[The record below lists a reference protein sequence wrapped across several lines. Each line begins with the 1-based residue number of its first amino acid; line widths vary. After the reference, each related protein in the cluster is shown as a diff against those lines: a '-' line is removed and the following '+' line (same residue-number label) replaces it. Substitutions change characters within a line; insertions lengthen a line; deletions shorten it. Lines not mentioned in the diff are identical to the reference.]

1 MMTKHRYQQLTA
13 TIKKPTW
20 DGRLRK
26 SLSIISCT
34 IYIWKLIPET
44 MLARDAHGLGLYLG
58 TQLHSYRIPP
68 NKGPVCLCLLFW
80 KACLW
85 FGARL
90 AKLGVLKKI
99 IQVLQWLKLL
109 GRGKLQKLTYLLRGT
124 DQYSVTIS
132 SVSPLVLYSLTYMGL
147 PAQWQDKEKRSLV
160 QERVVPKSNLSGLLD
175 IISSSFTD

>member
-85 FGARL
+85 FGGRL

-109 GRGKLQKLTYLLRGT
+109 GRGKLQKLTCCMVQISTVSLFPLYHHLCFIPLRIWACLHSDRTRKKKIFSTG
-124 DQYSVTIS
+124 
-132 SVSPLVLYSLTYMGL
+132 
-147 PAQWQDKEKRSLV
+147 
-160 QERVVPKSNLSGLLD
+160 KSC
-175 IISSSFTD
+175 TKKQMVY